1 MRRVSKKLLKVSLFL
16 CIIVDDEIR
25 HDRQIRITIVQ
36 EGSFPVYEPQALSVE
51 EHVVRFEQVV
61 MTRHHVGLVMRI
73 SRSQTRV

>member
-1 MRRVSKKLLKVSLFL
+1 
-16 CIIVDDEIR
+16 
-25 HDRQIRITIVQ
+25 
-36 EGSFPVYEPQALSVE
+36 LSVE